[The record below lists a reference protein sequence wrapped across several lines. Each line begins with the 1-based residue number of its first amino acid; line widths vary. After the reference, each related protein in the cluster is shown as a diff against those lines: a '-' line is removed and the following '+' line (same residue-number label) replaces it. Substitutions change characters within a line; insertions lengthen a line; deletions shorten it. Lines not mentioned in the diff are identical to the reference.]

1 MSVVLF
7 ISLIFFY
14 LAFSNNVWCV
24 FDICSVSTIS
34 LVSLDRCLYSLFFL
48 RRKQQ
53 LLSLLKGFE
62 HQRQNK
68 LYAFR
73 AFFPFFSPSYWI
85 FIYVTAVC
93 TQIDLEHLF
102 LFFFFYNTYSNTSSS
117 WTWFTKLRNTLSNN
131 FCLYILCVWI
141 ATCISRIRKKS

>member
-7 ISLIFFY
+7 ISHFFY

-73 AFFPFFSPSYWI
+73 AFFPFFSPFYWI

-102 LFFFFYNTYSNTSSS
+102 LFFFFI
-117 WTWFTKLRNTLSNN
+117 TLSPILPRLELGSLNWETRCRIISVCI
-131 FCLYILCVWI
+131 FCVSG
-141 ATCISRIRKKS
+141 SRHAFLE